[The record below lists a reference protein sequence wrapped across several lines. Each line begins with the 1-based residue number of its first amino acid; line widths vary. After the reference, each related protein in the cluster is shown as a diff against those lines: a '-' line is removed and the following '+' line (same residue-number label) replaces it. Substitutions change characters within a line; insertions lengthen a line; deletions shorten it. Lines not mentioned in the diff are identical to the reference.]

1 MEFRAREQRGA
12 AAELAPIHEKLMR
25 RNACFEVRLP
35 MSKLACLTALLLV
48 LPPPALAQ
56 IVFQDAPVVP
66 PPTKAEK
73 SKSDMDKIVCRSQE
87 TIGSR
92 LERQQVCLTKQQ
104 WLSAEQ
110 EAKLKVHDMQVIG
123 LKSN

>member
-1 MEFRAREQRGA
+1 M
-12 AAELAPIHEKLMR
+12 
-25 RNACFEVRLP
+25 
-35 MSKLACLTALLLV
+35 TALLLV
-48 LPPPALAQ
+48 LPAPALAQ

>member
-1 MEFRAREQRGA
+1 
-12 AAELAPIHEKLMR
+12 
-25 RNACFEVRLP
+25 

-48 LPPPALAQ
+48 LPAPALAQ

>member
-1 MEFRAREQRGA
+1 
-12 AAELAPIHEKLMR
+12 
-25 RNACFEVRLP
+25 
-35 MSKLACLTALLLV
+35 MSKLARMTALLLV
-48 LPPPALAQ
+48 LPAPALAQ
-56 IVFQDAPVVP
+56 IVFQEAPVVP

>member
-1 MEFRAREQRGA
+1 
-12 AAELAPIHEKLMR
+12 
-25 RNACFEVRLP
+25 
-35 MSKLACLTALLLV
+35 MSKLASMTALLLV
-48 LPPPALAQ
+48 LPAPALAQ
-56 IVFQDAPVVP
+56 IVFQDAPAVP